1 MKHENTKKPGDY
13 SKKERIFGVL
23 FQTHKVSF
31 VRIPRE
37 VDNGVMNIGVL
48 KIPLVYLG
56 NIYL

>member
-1 MKHENTKKPGDY
+1 MKTRKTERLQQ
-13 SKKERIFGVL
+13 KERIFGVL
-23 FQTHKVSF
+23 FQTHKVLF

>member
-1 MKHENTKKPGDY
+1 MKHENTKTERLQ
-13 SKKERIFGVL
+13 KKERIFGVL
-23 FQTHKVSF
+23 FQTHKVLF

>member
-1 MKHENTKKPGDY
+1 MKHENTKNREITE
-13 SKKERIFGVL
+13 KKRIFGVL
-23 FQTHKVSF
+23 FQTHKVLF

>member
-13 SKKERIFGVL
+13 SKKERICGVL
-23 FQTHKVSF
+23 FQTHQVLF
-31 VRIPRE
+31 VGIPRE
-37 VDNGVMNIGVL
+37 LDNGVMNIGVL